1 MIKKNFFVGAC
12 LATLLCFS
20 ACDVDEPML
29 PSFPVSEITLNNV
42 ISLAEGVPER
52 VYQEGETFEDQSSP
66 VYYFSGRVA
75 RDSYLQ
81 NLEEVRIGI
90 SPVKEYLSDE
100 NFFGYMY
107 GNGVKT
113 EVCSVSDEDSY
124 QYIWSFD
131 REPWEA
137 GTYYYRT
144 VTNAWGI
151 YSTPGIL
158 GECLSEPYSHVYSEI
173 KSFTVPS
180 RYLPDISAYYL
191 YDTGIYIRFKLR
203 DALENATRIG
213 ICFTKEEKAP
223 VIADGCREKEYQPGS
238 DYYFF
243 DYPEERGIWNVRPYV
258 KLSDGTVVYGFV
270 RKMQI

>member
-1 MIKKNFFVGAC
+1 MA
-12 LATLLCFS
+12 ALLCFS
-20 ACDVDEPML
+20 ACDVDETEL
-29 PSFPVSEITLNNV
+29 PSFPVSEIVLNNAV
-42 ISLAEGVPER
+42 NLAEGVPER
-52 VYQEGETFEDQSSP
+52 VYQAEEIFEDLSFP
-66 VYYFSGRVA
+66 IYYFSGRVI

-81 NLEEVRIGI
+81 SFGGVSIAI
-90 SPVKEYLSDE
+90 SPVKEYLSDG
-100 NFFGYMY
+100 NFWDYMY
-107 GNGVKT
+107 TGEVRT
-113 EVCSVSDEDSY
+113 EMCDVYDEDSY
-124 QYIWSFD
+124 RYIWSFD

-137 GTYYYRT
+137 GTYYYRVMVYT
-144 VTNAWGI
+144 SGI
-151 YSTPGIL
+151 FNTPGIL
-158 GECLSEPYSHVYSEI
+158 DDCLDNYNGYAYSEI

-203 DALENATRIG
+203 DSLENATRIG

-258 KLSDGTVVYGFV
+258 KLSDGTVVYGYV